1 MKIAKI
7 TLQYTPATLNFEGYN
22 RFRLE
27 VDEGHRQHTVD
38 KFVRDTDLVS
48 HYDLMMK
55 ILVAEMRDVLL
66 GKEKK

>member
-1 MKIAKI
+1 MKIARI
-7 TLQYTPATLNFEGYN
+7 VLQYTTATLNFDGYM

-48 HYDLMMK
+48 HYDLMME
-55 ILVAEMRDVLL
+55 ILVAEMKDVLI
-66 GKEKK
+66 GEEKK

>member
-7 TLQYTPATLNFEGYN
+7 ILQYAPATLNFDGYM

-27 VDEGHRQHTVD
+27 VDKGHRQHTVD
-38 KFVRDTDLVS
+38 KFVRDTALVS

-55 ILVAEMRDVLL
+55 ILVAEMKDVLV
-66 GKEKK
+66 GEEKK